1 MLYTK
6 RHGTYY
12 PISILDFAAPS
23 SISMIPNCAKRSP
36 TNTTLVL
43 AFFRTLKTV
52 CNDQEYDFA
61 EVTTLNHLIISQK
74 VIIYKLGVG

>member
-6 RHGTYY
+6 RHGKYY

-36 TNTTLVL
+36 TYTDSVL
-43 AFFRTLKTV
+43 ALFRTLKAV
-52 CNDQEYDFA
+52 RNDQEYDFA
-61 EVTTLNHLIISQK
+61 EITTPCFNRISESNN
-74 VIIYKLGVG
+74 I